1 MANTTALTLY
11 DIESD
16 LEALLNTD
24 EMVPEEQRAEFERE
38 LGTQLRAAVDKRQRV
53 GEFIR
58 FCDLQGDA
66 CKAEIDRL
74 TLRKRHFE
82 RVSEQVREYVLRVI
96 EATGEKK
103 LEGRTLT
110 FSLRACPPSV
120 QIVDQAAIPA
130 DYKRETITVLIDKTA
145 IKKAILAGQEVPGAD
160 LQIGSHSLVL
170 K

>member
-1 MANTTALTLY
+1 MATTTALTLY

-58 FCDLQGDA
+58 FCDLQADA

-110 FSLRACPPSV
+110 FSLRECPASV

-130 DYKRETITVLIDKTA
+130 DYKRETITFLIDKTA

-160 LQIGSHSLVL
+160 LQIGKKTLVL
-170 K
+170 R